1 MNMNEIGSD
10 SIICTTE
17 NPEQIFSLVEILG
30 QGSYGKVFKALNL
43 QNNKYYAVK
52 VVNTGNGD
60 FDNLKK
66 EISILQDCQS
76 DYIVHYYGSYL
87 YNEQLWIIMEY
98 CDIGSVND
106 LMKATQRTLS
116 EVQIACILKGVL
128 LGLKYLHNSK
138 KIHRDIKAGNILI
151 NKDGAC
157 KLADFGV
164 SAQLFN
170 TMGYIESFIGT
181 PYWMSPEVLTQN
193 KYNKKTDI
201 WSLGITA
208 IEMAEGNPP
217 FSNFQAVSAM
227 ILIIKKPPQGLSDP
241 TKWSQEFNRF
251 VSRCLTINPDVRPTS
266 EELLLD
272 PFIVNNTTRVNPQ
285 HFLMNLVSDNMESI
299 RVFRKNLLEKQKGET
314 QQQGQQGEKK
324 NKQQTAQQ
332 QPQEQKKEEKKQVDK
347 RLITE
352 ASHDFQDYI
361 ANDGD
366 TVIEYQN
373 YDQFNDEPDQ
383 HQQFKKK
390 QNQFNNDKQNN
401 FIWENETGT
410 MVEKLEDDDE
420 EEEEQKDENLKLPE
434 NPDFMKQFS
443 KKQDDSFQN
452 INWAQSKKEGSSFSN
467 KQNSNIQK
475 NNSIG
480 NKPEQREL
488 VSQYHQI
495 EQEEDQVNSSVIIK
509 EDYEIEHIKNQA
521 YSGVAVTD
529 SEKKIQQKN
538 LPDFVLYAQ
547 KMEENNNNRNIS
559 KKPLNINIQT
569 DNIHI
574 QVPQSSTPQQKKQ
587 QTTKQSI
594 SEDSDIPTECKN
606 MNEQQIETMLETLKK
621 ELEMELKAIQ
631 DAYSQKIN
639 RCEKALK
646 LVKSKNNGSFTPTSL
661 PIQLIQIPQNNNYV
675 NQEPVSPIKRNITNQ
690 VLPQQQQQYL
700 PSPSSTAIK
709 NNLEYLVSSPHLAP
723 SALPQISLSPYIKNL
738 NLVNG
743 GVYESS
749 SNSQNLLSSNQIQNK
764 IPNKGFNALQSSNN
778 PIYTSTNNLVNQSSN
793 NNPLTH
799 LNPVLNNI
807 YSEMPLPATPKTKE
821 QAQQNGG
828 LNYALGVQT
837 QPTSSNIY
845 LTSCAKSNNN
855 NNNIAQY
862 TNSQIP
868 NQSQQNQQED
878 IINNIKRQFQN
889 TNSAIGNVE
898 SSNQQQQK
906 QAIINNEIQSRK
918 INSNHPI
925 NQLKNSKNN
934 QLFESNMLN
943 KQSNKPNSQ
952 NSNFQKGIQS
962 SSPIITQGGGLSF
975 EEALNRKNIL
985 KQNQVQNNS
994 SNNNNT
1000 VYDENAIYAQQMQLQ
1015 QKQRLQQEQNGSTK
1029 AQSYI
1034 NMTQIPNGTTPN
1046 KLSNNDQINI
1056 LQQKSGQNNNRQIPQ
1071 TTLYNQAERSQT
1083 EQSQN
1088 DFVAKKASKQ
1098 YQQQMINT
1106 TNNTDYS
1113 KENAYFRDNYSKQ
1126 PSSNFY
1132 NNSNYNNNNTARGS
1146 NQTKLSNGQNSQSIL
1161 SNNGLDGY
1169 GQPSSNNNLST
1180 SSTSSSQIQQILSR
1194 SQNLQN
1200 NISSISSKI
1209 GKNNSQE
1216 TSNSFLSNGQKSK
1229 NSNSYVSNNHSNS
1242 NSIDEQKQYTQSKN
1256 HLVIL
1261 QKKNNNINN
1270 NAPTIAK
1277 DQSKSANNLSSLSQQ
1292 QNQNQYKPSNA
1303 PTSGISF
1310 KQLLNQQNER
1320 KLPSAN
1326 NFC

>member
-314 QQQGQQGEKK
+314 QQQGEKK
-324 NKQQTAQQ
+324 NKQQPAQQ
-332 QPQEQKKEEKKQVDK
+332 QPQEKKKEEKKQVDK

-361 ANDGD
+361 ANDSG

-383 HQQFKKK
+383 HQQFYKK
-390 QNQFNNDKQNN
+390 QNQFINNNNNDKQNN

-410 MVEKLEDDDE
+410 MVEKLEDDEVE
-420 EEEEQKDENLKLPE
+420 ESKDTNLKQPE
-434 NPDFMKQFS
+434 NPDFLKQFS
-443 KKQDDSFQN
+443 KKQQQDEGFQN
-452 INWAQSKKEGSSFSN
+452 INWAQNKKEDSSFIN
-467 KQNSNIQK
+467 KQNSNLQK

-480 NKPEQREL
+480 NKSENRE
-488 VSQYHQI
+488 VAQQYHQN

-538 LPDFVLYAQ
+538 VPDFVLFAQ
-547 KMEENNNNRNIS
+547 KMEESNNNKNVC

-574 QVPQSSTPQQKKQ
+574 QVPQSSTPQQQKQ

-594 SEDSDIPTECKN
+594 SEDSDFPAEYKN
-606 MNEQQIETMLETLKK
+606 MNEQQIENMLETLKK

-631 DAYSQKIN
+631 DAYTQKIM
-639 RCEKALK
+639 RCEIALK
-646 LVKSKNNGSFTPTSL
+646 LTKSKKSGQFTPTSL

-675 NQEPVSPIKRNITNQ
+675 NQEPISPIKRNITNQ
-690 VLPQQQQQYL
+690 VLTQQQQQYL

-709 NNLEYLVSSPHLAP
+709 NNLEYLVSSPHIVP
-723 SALPQISLSPYIKNL
+723 SVLPQISQSPYIKNL

-743 GVYESS
+743 GAYDSNN
-749 SNSQNLLSSNQIQNK
+749 NSQNLISSNQTQNK
-764 IPNKGFNALQSSNN
+764 VPNKGFNALQSSNN
-778 PIYTSTNNLVNQSSN
+778 PMYTSTNNLVSQSNN

-845 LTSCAKSNNN
+845 LTSCTKSSN

-862 TNSQIP
+862 TNGQIP
-868 NQSQQNQQED
+868 TQSQSNQQED

-889 TNSAIGNVE
+889 TNSVLGNIE
-898 SSNQQQQK
+898 SSNQQLQK

-918 INSNHPI
+918 INSNHQI

-934 QLFESNMLN
+934 QPYESNMLN
-943 KQSNKPNSQ
+943 KQTNKQSSQ
-952 NSNFQKGIQS
+952 NSNFQNGIQS

-985 KQNQVQNNS
+985 KQNQVQNSSN

-1015 QKQRLQQEQNGSTK
+1015 QKQRLQQEQNGGSK
-1029 AQSYI
+1029 GQSYI
-1034 NMTQIPNGTTPN
+1034 NMTQIPTGTTPN
-1046 KLSNNDQINI
+1046 KLSNLDQINI

-1083 EQSQN
+1083 EQSHN
-1088 DFVAKKASKQ
+1088 DFIAKKASKQ
-1098 YQQQMINT
+1098 YQQQMINN

-1126 PSSNFY
+1126 PSSNLY
-1132 NNSNYNNNNTARGS
+1132 NNSNYNNSNTARGS
-1146 NQTKLSNGQNSQSIL
+1146 NQTKLSNGQNSQNIL
-1161 SNNGLDGY
+1161 SSNGIDGY
-1169 GQPSSNNNLST
+1169 GQSSSNNNL
-1180 SSTSSSQIQQILSR
+1180 STSSSQIQQILSR

-1200 NISSISSKI
+1200 NISSVSSKI
-1209 GKNNSQE
+1209 AKNNSQE

-1261 QKKNNNINN
+1261 QKKNNNSSNN
-1270 NAPTIAK
+1270 NVAMTAK